1 MLATLWWWLVV
12 QAVALGATPL
22 CLRLFAPLADRG
34 YGLSKAFGLLLLG
47 YLSWLIV
54 VLHLLPNRPP
64 TLWLAMA
71 LVLAGSAF
79 AWWRDGASLLA
90 FWHRRWGLLLLEEA
104 IFALAYVG
112 FLLIRSH
119 IPDGISGTEKFMDF
133 AFLNAITRST
143 WFPPLDPWLAPSPT
157 VPHPTINYYYFGY
170 LLQALLVELTGVAPA
185 VGFNLALALLFGLAA
200 VGTFS
205 LGYGLARDLVAEAA
219 TRGRPLERGIQAGE
233 APRPAAQAGRER
245 QSQTPGRA
253 GSWSLRAARPY
264 VATGLL
270 AVYLLLLAGNLWTAL
285 QPFSGSGLWQKD
297 FWNGI
302 GWNATRV
309 LVIKQGT
316 TDLDY
321 TINEFPSFSFLLGD
335 LHPHVLALPFVLL
348 AVGLAYSWLLRPPRV
363 FCWAAAGREDG
374 DPPPAEAMQGPQH
387 RMTGED
393 KTDMY
398 QVAADAEATQG
409 PQRDLALAAPHTGG
423 APPVGRRLR
432 RWLMR
437 STPLLELLP
446 GGMVLGSL
454 YFLNSWDLP
463 SYFLLAQAGGLAG
476 AWWQARAQAAGRLAA
491 ARALAAVALNGT
503 LAVVLYL
510 PFILTFKAPV
520 IAGTGGLPL
529 PLGIVPY
536 RSLLSQFLQFWGAQL
551 LLLGLSLGL
560 AAAALGGLPVL
571 APLRSALGG
580 SLQRARASAL
590 IAREAPGWE
599 PALLVGGGLLLAML
613 AERAHAGALAVSL
626 CLAGLAGWIARRL
639 LDPGSSEARRLG
651 GRALA
656 FACAAIG
663 LGALLLA
670 GCELVYIR
678 DFYGGALRRMNTV
691 FKFYYQAWLFF
702 ALGGSVATFGAM
714 RWLARRRH
722 TPGGRV
728 AFGTLA
734 VAGALL
740 LLATLA
746 FPAKAT
752 LLRTDSFRAPAT
764 LDGMDWMRRYH
775 PEDYAAANWLRTN
788 GAGPGGVPP
797 VILEASG
804 GSYSEFAR
812 MATQTGFPT
821 VLGWDQHER
830 LWRGEA
836 INAEVEQRQRDID
849 LIYGSATL
857 AEARPL
863 LEKYRV
869 TYVVVGYL
877 EQQKYGGSGGLAKFE
892 SATRTGELSIAF
904 RAGQT
909 TIYRVTGSQ

>member
-1 MLATLWWWLVV
+1 MLSALWWWLVV
-12 QAVALGATPL
+12 QAVALGAAPL

-34 YGLSKAFGLLLLG
+34 YGLSKAFGLLLFG

-71 LVLAGSAF
+71 LILAGSAF
-79 AWWRDGASLLA
+79 AWQRDGASLLA
-90 FWHRRWGLLLLEEA
+90 FWHRRRGLLLLEEA
-104 IFALAYVG
+104 IFALAYGG

-133 AFLNAITRST
+133 AFLNAVTRST

-170 LLQALLVELTGVAPA
+170 LIQALLVELTGVPPA

-200 VGTFS
+200 VGIFS
-205 LGYGLARDLVAEAA
+205 FAYGLARDLAGEEAA
-219 TRGRPLERGIQAGE
+219 RLPGRGPSVSRSSTARARDLAGE
-233 APRPAAQAGRER
+233 AAARAGYER
-245 QSQTPGRA
+245 QERPLSRA
-253 GSWSLRAARPY
+253 GSWSLRAAWPY
-264 VATGLL
+264 VAAGLL
-270 AVYLLLLAGNLWTAL
+270 AVYQLLIAGNLWTAL
-285 QPFSGSGLWQKD
+285 QPFRPSGYWQKD

-348 AVGLAYSWLLRPPRV
+348 AVGLAYAWLLRPPQAFR
-363 FCWAAAGREDG
+363 WAAPAGGAAG
-374 DPPPAEAMQGPQH
+374 DPPAAEEAQHVRLDLDLTAPAA
-387 RMTGED
+387 R
-393 KTDMY
+393 
-398 QVAADAEATQG
+398 AA
-409 PQRDLALAAPHTGG
+409 RGG
-423 APPVGRRLR
+423 FLPIARRLR
-432 RWLMR
+432 CRLAR
-437 STPLLELLP
+437 VAPLLELVP

-463 SYFLLAQAGGLAG
+463 SYFLLAQAGGVAG
-476 AWWQARAQAAGRLAA
+476 AWWQARVQGAGRLAWD
-491 ARALAAVALNGT
+491 RALAVVVLNGALAVA
-503 LAVVLYL
+503 LYL
-510 PFILTFKAPV
+510 PFFLTFKAPV
-520 IAGTGGLPL
+520 IAGAGGLPL

-536 RSLLSQFLQFWGAQL
+536 RSLLSQFLEFWGAQL
-551 LLLGLSLGL
+551 LLLAPSLGL
-560 AAAALGGLPVL
+560 AAGALGGLPVL

-599 PALLVGGGLLLAML
+599 PALLAGSGLLLAVL
-613 AERAHAGALAVSL
+613 AERAHAGALAISL
-626 CLAGLAGWIARRL
+626 CLAGPAGWVAWRL
-639 LDPGSSEARRLG
+639 LDPRAPEAGRLG

-670 GCELVYIR
+670 GCELLYIR

-691 FKFYYQAWLFF
+691 FKFYYQAWLLF
-702 ALGGSVATFGAM
+702 ALGGSVAVFWAV
-714 RWLARRRH
+714 RWLARRRQ
-722 TPGGRV
+722 TPGGQA
-728 AFGTLA
+728 AFGALA
-734 VAGALL
+734 TAGALI

-746 FPAKAT
+746 FPIKAT
-752 LLRTDSFRAPAT
+752 LLRTESFRAPAS
-764 LDGMDWMRRYH
+764 LDGMDWLRRFH
-775 PEDYAAANWLRTN
+775 PEDYAAATWLRTH
-788 GAGPGGVPP
+788 GAGPGGAPP

-849 LIYGSATL
+849 RIYGSATL

-863 LEKYRV
+863 LEKYHV
-869 TYVVVGYL
+869 SYVVVGYL
-877 EQQKYGGSGGLAKFE
+877 EQQKYGAGGGLAKFE
-892 SATRTGELSIAF
+892 SATRTGELSVAF

-909 TIYRVTGSQ
+909 TIYRVMGSQ